1 MIFGSKW
8 LKWED
13 SDFERRIGDN
23 STRENCSMKKMRL
36 YLIVVVLCLLFLL
49 GNGLAETMYV
59 TDRLY
64 LSLRKG
70 PSLEE
75 PSLGVLESDTKVDV
89 LETEGMWARV
99 TAENGR
105 KGWVI
110 KRYLVNDLPKA
121 LVIEQLKEQME
132 KKNDIPETLRKENA
146 SLKQKIEGL
155 ENEIIEKDR
164 RLETTGKES
173 TLKRLK
179 EIYATGILA
188 FVGGVVIG
196 YLVRRPKKTR
206 RY

>member
-1 MIFGSKW
+1 
-8 LKWED
+8 
-13 SDFERRIGDN
+13 
-23 STRENCSMKKMRL
+23 MKKMRL

-89 LETEGMWARV
+89 LETEGMWVRV

-110 KRYLVNDLPKA
+110 KKYLVNDLPKS
-121 LVIEQLKEQME
+121 LVIEQLKEQIE
-132 KKNDIPETLRKENA
+132 KKNDVPETLRKENA

-155 ENEIIEKDR
+155 ENEIIDKDR
-164 RLETTGKES
+164 RLETTGRES

>member
-1 MIFGSKW
+1 
-8 LKWED
+8 
-13 SDFERRIGDN
+13 
-23 STRENCSMKKMRL
+23 MKKMGL
-36 YLIVVVLCLLFLL
+36 YVIVVVLCVLFFL

-75 PSLGVLESDTKVDV
+75 PSVGVLESDTKVDMH
-89 LETEGMWARV
+89 ETEGGWARV
-99 TAENGR
+99 TAESGR
-105 KGWVI
+105 TGWVM
-110 KRYLVNDLPKA
+110 KRYLVTDVPKA
-121 LVIEQLKEQME
+121 LIIEQLKEQME
-132 KKNDIPETLRKENA
+132 KKNEVPAMLQKENA
-146 SLKQKIEGL
+146 SLKQKIEAL
-155 ENEIIEKDR
+155 ENEIIEKR
-164 RLETTGKES
+164 RELETTSKEK

-188 FVGGVVIG
+188 FVGGIVIG